1 MPEFT
6 PWSPPP
12 QSSPIQT
19 LSGLLGV
26 QQQQQALQ
34 TGQATQSSAQ
44 SAASI
49 AGQTAKE
56 NQNLAKLIADPV
68 GNGIANPDGTPTDK
82 AADIYMAAAP
92 TTWGQ
97 HYDNL
102 VATAQRKVEFNNTV
116 NNLKTNERAEVAN
129 TVAGAASGAQSPQDI
144 KDAVANLVATKQGTP
159 LAADYQKISG
169 LVNAQLDHVT
179 QATQGRNPMP
189 PGQEPWRTAALN
201 IGRSVLPASGT
212 VGAGGIATG
221 QLADINAGG
230 VDYQGVRAPAL
241 QGGGFAAGSMVQNTL
256 PPQMVTYPNKQL
268 GQVGGGAGAITPMNS
283 NYFTSAA
290 TPGGGAGRH
299 APPPGPPVPPP
310 QSKLQPLQRP
320 DRNAPA
326 ADQENYQHQI
336 QGAGQEYSAVSQ
348 AANDPFNGVQ
358 ATRFRNQQV
367 IDLAPH
373 ANTGPGMKVLNA
385 MASRLPG
392 SSGDAY
398 QDLEHYAAQNS
409 AALAKLMGVPGT
421 NMGQETAAAAAGN
434 IERNPGALMEI
445 TKTNDAMNTAM
456 DLYNRGLSKVTNNG
470 SDMSKVPAYKQAFGQ
485 NIDVNALRWADA
497 HRRGDKQEIQQLQ
510 QKAGPQ
516 GIAGYTQKLNTLKS
530 LAATGDLS

>member
-1 MPEFT
+1 
-6 PWSPPP
+6 
-12 QSSPIQT
+12 
-19 LSGLLGV
+19 LGV

-212 VGAGGIATG
+212 VGAGGIA
-221 QLADINAGG
+221 APAGG
-230 VDYQGVRAPAL
+230 TMDTGGQIQPGVVAPAL
-241 QGGGFAAGSMVQNTL
+241 TGGGFTSSGAPIRKTL
-256 PPQMVTYPNKQL
+256 APQVVTYPSGSL
-268 GQVGGGAGAITPMNS
+268 GVVGGGAGGPAVPG
-283 NYFTSAA
+283 
-290 TPGGGAGRH
+290 TPGSGGGP
-299 APPPGPPVPPP
+299 APAP
-310 QSKLQPLQRP
+310 SKLQPLARP
-320 DRNAPA
+320 PPNAPS
-326 ADQENYQHQI
+326 ADQANYTARI
-336 QGAGQEYSAVSQ
+336 QQAGQEQQAVAQ

-358 ATRFRNQQV
+358 ATRYRNQS
-367 IDLAPH
+367 ILDLAPH
-373 ANTGPGMKVLNA
+373 ADTGPGLKLLNTL
-385 MASRLPG
+385 ASRIPG
-392 SSGDAY
+392 ESGDAY
-398 QDLEHYAAQNS
+398 QVLEHYTAQNS
-409 AALAKLMGVPGT
+409 SALAKLMGVPGT
-421 NMGQETAAAAAGN
+421 NLGAETAAAAAGN
-434 IERNPGALMEI
+434 PERNPGALTEI
-445 TKTNDAMNTAM
+445 TKTNDALNTAM
-456 DLYNRGLSKVTNNG
+456 DLYNRGLAKVTNNG
-470 SDMSKVPAYKQAFGQ
+470 SDLSRAPAYKQAFGQ
-485 NIDVNALRWADA
+485 NLDINAIRWADA
-497 HRRGDKQEIQQLQ
+497 HRRGDTAEIQQLT
-510 QKAGPQ
+510 KKLGPQ
-516 GIAGYTQKLNTLKS
+516 GIAAATQKLSTLKS
-530 LAATGDLS
+530 LAVNGDLP